1 MINSVYDYYVSTYGN
16 RTISRHDS
24 HKRSELR
31 DIYNSIVKLNRAA
44 PIYKF
49 DLSVRSQKLAIDI
62 KEAAR
67 SLTDNLCDITDIAEG
82 TTPLRT
88 VAVSDNPAVV
98 TAGYIGSGG
107 REGDALTF
115 DVKQLAEPQI
125 NLGEYLPAGARNL
138 YPGTYSFD
146 IENSGTVYELQFT
159 VNDGDNNSSVQTKLA
174 KLINDS
180 GIGLKAEVVQN
191 EYAQR
196 ALRITS
202 ESAGSPKGSPYL
214 FRITENSAS
223 TLSGA
228 VNVFGL
234 DRVEQYPANAVFD
247 LNGHPTISESNTFTV
262 NNEYEITLNATSE
275 QFGPAQVVQTID
287 GKALT
292 EQFSALTDRYN
303 HLLDLSRS
311 QDSHELRRLRSDITS
326 VVKKYQEQLAANG
339 ITVREDYSLAPDQSI
354 LDETVREGTL
364 QDRLKGLEDFKDAL
378 KSKVRSI
385 EVNPMEYVNKKIVAY
400 KNPQKLIAAPYS
412 TSIYTGMMFDRQL

>member
-16 RTISRHDS
+16 KTISRHDS

-31 DIYNSIVKLNRAA
+31 DLYNSIVKLNKAA

-82 TTPLRT
+82 NTPLRT
-88 VAVSDNPAVV
+88 IAVSGDPAVV
-98 TAGYIGSGG
+98 TASFIGSEG
-107 REGDALTF
+107 RDGDTLTF

-146 IENSGTVYELQFT
+146 IESSGTIYELQFT
-159 VNDGDNNSSVQTKLA
+159 VNDGDNNSSVQTKLS

-202 ESAGSPKGSPYL
+202 ESVGSHKGSPYL
-214 FRITENSAS
+214 FRIMENSAS

-228 VNVFGL
+228 VSVFGL
-234 DRVEQYPANAVFD
+234 DQIQQYPANAVFE
-247 LNGHPTISESNTFTV
+247 LNGHSTISESNTFTV

-275 QFGPAQVVQTID
+275 QSGPVQVTQRID
-287 GKALT
+287 DSALT
-292 EQFSALTDRYN
+292 EQFSALTDSYN
-303 HLLDLSRS
+303 HLLELSRS
-311 QDSHELRRLRSDITS
+311 QDSHELRRLHSDITS
-326 VVKKYQEQLAANG
+326 VVKKYQEQLTANG
-339 ITVREDYSLAPDQSI
+339 ITVKEDYSLAPDQSAGN
-354 LDETVREGTL
+354 EVYKEGAI
-364 QDRLKGLEDFKDAL
+364 QDRFKSLQPFKNAL
-378 KSKVRSI
+378 SSKVKFI

-400 KNPQKLIAAPYS
+400 KNPQKLIATPYS
-412 TSIYTGMMFDRQL
+412 TSIYIGMMFDQHL